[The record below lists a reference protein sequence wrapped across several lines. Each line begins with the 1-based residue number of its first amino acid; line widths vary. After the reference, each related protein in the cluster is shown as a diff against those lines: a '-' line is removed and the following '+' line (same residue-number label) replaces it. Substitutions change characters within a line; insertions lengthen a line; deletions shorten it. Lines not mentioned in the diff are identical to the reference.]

1 MIASKSCGIS
11 IGFNG
16 GTLAPPVL
24 PTGTVSTKDFTP
36 PNSNLVI
43 CPKTSLVLFILIG
56 TIDFVL
62 IAVTGGYLNPID
74 SIKTFINNRFG
85 WETII
90 GDPTHFDLG
99 TFILI
104 LSSGVM
110 YSVLFKKLDSSFNN
124 IENISLLLKLLNCS
138 FSFGIKL
145 ESAISYNCQKSLG
158 IKPTNF
164 DLL

>member
-1 MIASKSCGIS
+1 MQV
-11 IGFNG
+11 
-16 GTLAPPVL
+16 T
-24 PTGTVSTKDFTP
+24 
-36 PNSNLVI
+36 NSNQLGKNRYI
-43 CPKTSLVLFILIG
+43 SLGIKMFLVLFILIG

-104 LSSGVM
+104 LSSICSIL
-110 YSVLFKKLDSSFNN
+110 YDIIALFW
-124 IENISLLLKLLNCS
+124 ILKP
-138 FSFGIKL
+138 F
-145 ESAISYNCQKSLG
+145 E
-158 IKPTNF
+158 F
-164 DLL
+164 DF